1 MLDIFNK
8 FYNSLTDE
16 IYSIIEVDSEV
27 LNPSLLLNDEKYSKI
42 YTPIYLMTN
51 YTNSRI
57 NHNEAAFKHNNGF
70 YICLSRKGVSEVFT
84 LKVVYKIKQY
94 EELKVFINNLK
105 KIK

>member
-16 IYSIIEVDSEV
+16 IYSIIEIDSEV
-27 LNPSLLLNDEKYSKI
+27 LNPSTLLNDEKYSKI
-42 YTPIYLMTN
+42 YSPIYLMTK
-51 YTNSRI
+51 YVNSRI
-57 NHNEAAFKHNNGF
+57 NHYEAAFKHTSGF
-70 YICLSRKGVSEVFT
+70 YICLNRKGESEVFT

-94 EELKVFINNLK
+94 EELKIFINNLK